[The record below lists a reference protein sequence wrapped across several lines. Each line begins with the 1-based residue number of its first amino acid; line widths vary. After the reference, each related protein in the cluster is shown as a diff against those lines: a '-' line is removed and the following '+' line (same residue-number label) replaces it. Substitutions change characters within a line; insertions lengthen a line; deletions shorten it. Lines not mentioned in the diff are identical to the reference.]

1 MARITKGNQLNS
13 LVLQS
18 GWSVEDDGFGL
29 LTCRATYIQ
38 SHGNTASTRAGTVSD
53 VLKTAPKRGDTFP
66 KDERLT
72 CHRASSSANSNG
84 ILVVTAEYVGITAG
98 TMTIPEVTGAG
109 SMSTE
114 PISTHPKFTTFAGT
128 VSAPKNG
135 ATFSPDG
142 AFDKF
147 TEHTPPRDKY
157 GVKSYL
163 NAGFSINGTF
173 YTKDIGLA
181 SALKASMGKSS
192 DTGYFNNVNLLGDLS
207 GIGPSWNGVGLFQ
220 AENQAPQLLL
230 TGIKLEFYGVL
241 VKVGYDITFATD
253 GWDIDI
259 YPYVKGMVK
268 TNVDKGDSKSGNWPT
283 TNHAPFNNVGSAW
296 HSSSSA
302 WVSQ

>member
-1 MARITKGNQLNS
+1 MARVTKGNQLS
-13 LVLQS
+13 KLVLQP
-18 GWSVEDDGFGL
+18 GWSVEDNGFGL

-38 SHGNTASTRAGTVSD
+38 SHGNTAATKAGD
-53 VLKTAPKRGDTFP
+53 VKDALKAAPVRGDKFP

-98 TMTIPEVTGAG
+98 SMTIPEVTGAG

-114 PISTHPKFTTFAGT
+114 PIASHPKFSAFAGT
-128 VSAPKNG
+128 MSSPLNG

-173 YTKDIGLA
+173 YTTDIGLA
-181 SALKASMGKSS
+181 SSLKASMGKSS

-207 GIGPSWNGVGLFQ
+207 AIGPSWNGVGLFQ
-220 AENQAPQLLL
+220 AENEAPQLLL
-230 TGIKLEFYGVL
+230 TGIRLEFYGLL
-241 VKVGYDITFATD
+241 VKVSYDITFATY
-253 GWDIDI
+253 GWDVDI
-259 YPYVKGMVK
+259 YPYVNGNYKKG
-268 TNVDKGDSKSGNWPT
+268 GDTGNKAGNWPT
-283 TNHAPFNNVGSAW
+283 TMHTPFNNVGSAW
-296 HSSSSA
+296 HTSSSA